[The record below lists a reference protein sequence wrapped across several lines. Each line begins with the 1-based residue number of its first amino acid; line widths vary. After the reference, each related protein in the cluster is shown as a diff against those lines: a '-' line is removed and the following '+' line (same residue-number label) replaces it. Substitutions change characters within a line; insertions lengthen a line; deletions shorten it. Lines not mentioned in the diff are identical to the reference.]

1 MKTKDSIINDDKA
14 EEFILVAQK
23 GDVPE
28 GKGRVIKVKDK
39 SVALFHVAG
48 RFYAINNIC
57 PHQGGPLGK
66 GKVKGHLVTCPW
78 HDLQFD
84 IRNGFGADGGGNGVG
99 CYEVRT
105 EGEQVYVCLQTK
117 DVWAV

>member
-1 MKTKDSIINDDKA
+1 MESKDLIKDDKLA
-14 EEFILVAQK
+14 EFIPIARIDEVL
-23 GDVPE
+23 E

-39 SVALFHVAG
+39 SVALFLVRG
-48 RFYAINNIC
+48 KFYAINNIC

-99 CYEVRT
+99 CYEVRV
-105 EGEQVYVCLQTK
+105 EGEQVYVSLQTR
-117 DVWAV
+117 DVWEL

>member
-1 MKTKDSIINDDKA
+1 MES
-14 EEFILVAQK
+14 EEQK
-23 GDVPE
+23 KNEESGEFLLAARCDEIPE
-28 GKGRVIKVKDK
+28 GKGRVVKVGDK
-39 SVALFHVAG
+39 SVALFQVRG
-48 RFYAINNIC
+48 CFYAINNIC

-99 CYEVRT
+99 SYDVRIE
-105 EGEQVYVCLQTK
+105 EGEVFVSLHTR
-117 DVWAV
+117 DVWAL

>member
-1 MKTKDSIINDDKA
+1 MESENRDQETNLEGFIPIARIN
-14 EEFILVAQK
+14 E
-23 GDVPE
+23 VPE
-28 GKGRVIKVKDK
+28 GKGRVVKVKDK

-66 GKVKGHLVTCPW
+66 GKVKGYLVTCPW

-99 CYEVRT
+99 CYEVRV
-105 EGEQVYVCLQTK
+105 EGDQVYVCLQTR
-117 DVWAV
+117 DVWAL